1 MNVFYKQP
9 KNSKTEIDRKLN
21 NLLNNRLASKKR
33 CSNNFPS
40 PTLMLRLTAD
50 KGSPA
55 RRIQC
60 LKMLPVF
67 ALWHYQ

>member
-1 MNVFYKQP
+1 MFFINNQT
-9 KNSKTEIDRKLN
+9 SKTEIDRKLN
-21 NLLNNRLASKKR
+21 NLLNNRPASKKS

-50 KGSPA
+50 KGSA
-55 RRIQC
+55 ASRIQC

-67 ALWHYQ
+67 AFWHYQ